1 MTLKKAEFL
10 MAFLLLISL
19 LVPNIINVKGNSST
33 RPRVFR
39 LLAIEQ
45 MYDSC
50 YMKSAQYLIKELLRY
65 PNWNNSTDDYV
76 SYIHLISMYDYSEI
90 DDEVKPFWIGRLY
103 SVNLHDEI
111 VNFLGKA
118 SPGEIVIL
126 YYCGHSHVVSGPPPH
141 SEFLGISPEDL
152 KEWLNSTL
160 LQAHLILILDTCYSG
175 YWTNFSIRSTVLASC
190 EKTEFS
196 WGWCHSWSWF
206 TYIGIIQGFSFAE
219 DSNNDGWISAAE
231 VFIYAKNATE
241 KYSEEIGIIQHP
253 CFFFG
258 QADGDIPLIQ
268 KDTSKPF
275 PCWDI
280 AVTSIHVDALRV
292 EPKTN
297 LTIKIGLENQGTK
310 CADFDVRVYAN
321 SSLILTK
328 RMRLF
333 PGQRVNATFIWS
345 TTDYGI
351 YFLNCTVSVS
361 PGETD
366 VNDNVYSEYQII
378 IIAFL
383 ADINLDGVVDV
394 SDIFLA
400 AMAFGSSPESP
411 RWNSLADQDG
421 DNYVGIKDIF
431 LVAKN
436 FGKHAE

>member
-10 MAFLLLISL
+10 MACLLLVSL
-19 LVPNIINVKGNSST
+19 IVPNIINVKGNSST

-39 LLAIEQ
+39 LLAIEE
-45 MYDSC
+45 MADSH

-65 PNWNNSTDDYV
+65 PNWNNSTDDFV
-76 SYIHLISMYDYSEI
+76 SYIHLISMYNYNEI
-90 DDEVKPFWIGRLY
+90 DDEVKPFWIGRPY

-126 YYCGHSHVVSGPPPH
+126 YYDGHSHVVSGPPPH

-152 KEWLNSTL
+152 REWLNSTL

-196 WGWCHSWSWF
+196 YGWRGWGWF

-231 VFIYAKNATE
+231 VFTYAKNATE
-241 KYSEEIGIIQHP
+241 KYSEEMGYIQHP
-253 CFFFG
+253 CSFFG

-275 PCWDI
+275 PWWDI
-280 AVTSIHVDALRV
+280 AVTSIHVNALRV

-321 SSLILTK
+321 SSLISTK
-328 RMRLF
+328 RIRLL
-333 PGQRVNATFIWS
+333 PGQRKNITFIWFIEG
-345 TTDYGI
+345 YGV
-351 YFLNCTVSVS
+351 YVLNCTVSVC
-361 PGETD
+361 PGEID
-366 VNDNVYSEYQII
+366 LSDNVYRGYQFVIV
-378 IIAFL
+378 ALL
-383 ADINLDGVVDV
+383 ADLNLDRVVDI
-394 SDIFLA
+394 SDLLIA
-400 AMAFGSSPESP
+400 AIAFGSSPGKP
-411 RWNSLADQDG
+411 RWNFIADQNG
-421 DNYVGIKDIF
+421 DDYIGIDDMVHI
-431 LVAKN
+431 ARS
-436 FGKHAE
+436 FGKTYKQ